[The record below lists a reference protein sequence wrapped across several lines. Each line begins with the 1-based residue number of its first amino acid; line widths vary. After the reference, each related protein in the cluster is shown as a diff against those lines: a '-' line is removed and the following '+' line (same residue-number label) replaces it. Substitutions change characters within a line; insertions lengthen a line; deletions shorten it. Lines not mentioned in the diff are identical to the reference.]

1 MKLLERYIFRQAF
14 AAFFLTM
21 VSLIG
26 VLYVTQALRELDLV
40 TSKGQ
45 TWSIFVTMTA
55 LWMPM
60 LVMIISPVA
69 LLIAAIYVL
78 NKLNGDSELV
88 VMTASGA
95 SHWRVVKPFLLLALI
110 VSAVIAYIALDLS
123 PRSLKMMRY
132 YITQIRA
139 DLVGNVLRAGRF
151 SELESGLVFHIR
163 ARAPDGR
170 MIGIMVDDD
179 RDAETAVTYFA
190 ESGQLLE
197 TGTGTFLAMFD
208 GSIHRKTRETGA
220 VNIIRYER
228 YAFDLSQFGGDQ
240 EITFYK
246 PRERMTSEL
255 INPDPDDLYYKN
267 APGRVRVELHD
278 RLSNPLY
285 PLAFIFVI
293 LAALGRPRTTRQAR
307 GGAILAAGAIAGGI
321 RLAGFFFSNLAVQA
335 PWAIVLMY
343 AIPLAAIVI
352 SIAVIAT
359 GYEIRLPRAV
369 SGAIG
374 DFGDRLR
381 PVYER
386 FARAVGPLPE
396 RG

>member
-14 AAFFLTM
+14 GAFFLTM

-45 TWSIFVTMTA
+45 TLTIFMTMTA

-88 VMTASGA
+88 VMTASGI
-95 SHWRVVKPFLLLALI
+95 SHWRVVKPFLVLALI

-151 SELESGLVFHIR
+151 SEIEPGLVFHIR
-163 ARAPDGR
+163 ERTPDGR
-170 MIGIMVDDD
+170 LIGIMVDDD
-179 RDAETAVTYFA
+179 RDKDTAVTYFA

-197 TGTGTFLAMFD
+197 TGAGTFLAMFD
-208 GSIHRKTRETGA
+208 GNIHRKTRDTGA

-228 YAFDLSQFGGDQ
+228 YAFDLSKFGGDK

-255 INPDPDDLYYKN
+255 INPDPNDLYYKN
-267 APGRVRVELHD
+267 APGRVHVELHD

-307 GGAILAAGAIAGGI
+307 GGAMLAAGSIAGGT
-321 RLAGFFFSNLAVQA
+321 RLVGFFFTNLAVKE

-343 AIPLAAIVI
+343 GIPLAAE
-352 SIAVIAT
+352 S
-359 GYEIRLPRAV
+359 L
-369 SGAIG
+369 
-374 DFGDRLR
+374 
-381 PVYER
+381 
-386 FARAVGPLPE
+386 
-396 RG
+396 